1 MQAAQHEAEL
11 LHVEAACSEAME
23 RELGE
28 LRRTANRMQSEV
40 VLLRSDFD
48 DARGDI
54 DRRWEEESRLQK
66 TLHETTLTTC
76 EAESYLEEVNTHLEE
91 AVVELSWARKEIRG
105 SPFIPSIGT
114 HVIYLFEVFL
124 IPFSSSQSFRKL
136 TSWAKKAG
144 RLAQEATVAAETKM
158 KELSCTRE
166 SVVALTA

>member
-1 MQAAQHEAEL
+1 
-11 LHVEAACSEAME
+11 ME

-91 AVVELSWARKEIRG
+91 AVVELSWARKEIRELQKADLLG
-105 SPFIPSIGT
+105 QEGREVGT
-114 HVIYLFEVFL
+114 GGDSGGGDQDE
-124 IPFSSSQSFRKL
+124 R
-136 TSWAKKAG
+136 
-144 RLAQEATVAAETKM
+144 
-158 KELSCTRE
+158 
-166 SVVALTA
+166 ALLYP